1 MTDRSPRL
9 GGRFLAGAILIV
21 LGVLFLLDNLGLIE
35 AREVIRFWPVVLIVL
50 GVTRLFSRRRPE
62 DRAGGLVLLFLG
74 AIFLLRALHVSWFR
88 MRSAWPLLLVLI
100 GATLIWQAF
109 RGRTAAAAAQTPS
122 GPPSDPDAASPS
134 PKPSAPGPG
143 PSERAAQGALAGFV
157 ATRGFR
163 GDPEARDSVLS
174 EFALMGGGELV
185 VHSQDFRGGEV
196 TAIMGGF
203 EIDLRGAQIQGDS
216 ATIEIFTLFGGIELK
231 VPQDWYVVLQGTPI
245 LGMFANTAKPL
256 PESAGPRKKLILK
269 GAAIMG
275 GVEVKN

>member
-1 MTDRSPRL
+1 MKDRSPQL
-9 GGRFLAGAILIV
+9 AGRFVAGGILIL
-21 LGVLFLLDNLGLIE
+21 LGVLFLLDNLDVVD
-35 AREVIRFWPVVLIVL
+35 AREILRFWPVILIVL
-50 GVTRLFSRRRPE
+50 GLTRLLAPRRPE
-62 DRAGGLVLLFLG
+62 QLTGGVVLLFLG
-74 AIFLLRALHVSWFR
+74 SVFLLRALHVSWFR
-88 MRSAWPLLLVLI
+88 LRSVWPLLLVLL
-100 GATLIWQAF
+100 GATLIWQAI
-109 RGRTAAAAAQTPS
+109 RGRTAAGAAPRPTP
-122 GPPSDPDAASPS
+122 GPSPDPASPS
-134 PKPSAPGPG
+134 PKPSEPEPG
-143 PSERAAQGALAGFV
+143 PSERAAQGALAGLV

-245 LGMFANTAKPL
+245 LGMFTNTAKPL

>member
-1 MTDRSPRL
+1 MKDRSPQL
-9 GGRFLAGAILIV
+9 AGRFVAGAILIV
-21 LGVLFLLDNLGLIE
+21 LGVLFLLDNLGLID
-35 AREVIRFWPVVLIVL
+35 AREVIRFWPVVLIIL
-50 GVTRLFSRRRPE
+50 GITRLFSTRRPE
-62 DRAGGLVLLFLG
+62 DSVGGLVLLFLG
-74 AIFLLRALHVSWFR
+74 AIFLLRALHVPWFR
-88 MRSAWPLLLVLI
+88 LRSAWPLLLVLI
-100 GATLIWQAF
+100 GGTLIWQAI
-109 RGRTAAAAAQTPS
+109 RGRAPAGAAPPTPP
-122 GPPSDPDAASPS
+122 GPSPDPASSS
-134 PKPSAPGPG
+134 PKPSEPEPG
-143 PSERAAQGALAGFV
+143 PSERAAQGALAGLV
-157 ATRGFR
+157 ATRGLR

-196 TAIMGGF
+196 TAILGGF

-256 PESAGPRKKLILK
+256 PESSGPRKKLIIK

>member
-9 GGRFLAGAILIV
+9 AGRFVAGAILIV

-35 AREVIRFWPVVLIVL
+35 ASEVIRYWPVVLIVL
-50 GVTRLFSRRRPE
+50 GVTRLLSTRRPE

-74 AIFLLRALHVSWFR
+74 TVFLLRALHVPWFR
-88 MRSAWPLLLVLI
+88 LRSAWPLMLVLI

-109 RGRTAAAAAQTPS
+109 RGRPASGAPTRTPP
-122 GPPSDPDAASPS
+122 GPSPDSASPLG
-134 PKPSAPGPG
+134 KPTEPQPG
-143 PSERAAQGALAGFV
+143 PSERAAQGALAGLV
-157 ATRGFR
+157 ATRGLR
-163 GDPEARDSVLS
+163 GDPAARDSVLS

-216 ATIEIFTLFGGIELK
+216 ATIEIFTLFGGIEFK
-231 VPQDWYVVLQGTPI
+231 VPQEWHVVLQGTPL
-245 LGMFANTAKPL
+245 LGMFSNTAKPL
-256 PESAGPRKKLILK
+256 PETSAPRKTLILK